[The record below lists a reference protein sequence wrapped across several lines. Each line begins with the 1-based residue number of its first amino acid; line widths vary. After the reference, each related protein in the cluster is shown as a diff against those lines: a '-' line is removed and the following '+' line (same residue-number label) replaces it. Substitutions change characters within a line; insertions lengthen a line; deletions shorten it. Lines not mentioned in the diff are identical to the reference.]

1 MTDAGPDYRP
11 FLAALPKCE
20 HHLHIEG
27 SLSPSLLF
35 SLSARNAIALPSAIS
50 DIAYANVA
58 ALEARYKAFTSLDDF
73 LAYYDRA
80 SRVLIKREDFADLS
94 YAYMQKASE
103 DGIAHTEISFDLQ
116 THTQRGI
123 AVETV
128 VKGLNDGL
136 KKGEK
141 EFGITFRVIMCILR
155 HESVQ
160 SCVDHVDLALP
171 YYQSGDIHGL
181 GMCSTEKDQH
191 PKKYLPVYQRAKEV
205 GIEFLTAH
213 AGEEGPAE
221 YVRSAL
227 EDLGVT
233 RIDHGVRSV
242 EDEHVLAMLRERKT
256 MLTVCPLSNVALRVV
271 KHLSEVPLRKLLDAG
286 IRASLVGHGMTN
298 NTFNNIYP

>member
-141 EFGITFRVIMCILR
+141 EFG
-155 HESVQ
+155 
-160 SCVDHVDLALP
+160 ALCC
-171 YYQSGDIHGL
+171 GWG
-181 GMCSTEKDQH
+181 
-191 PKKYLPVYQRAKEV
+191 
-205 GIEFLTAH
+205 
-213 AGEEGPAE
+213 
-221 YVRSAL
+221 
-227 EDLGVT
+227 
-233 RIDHGVRSV
+233 
-242 EDEHVLAMLRERKT
+242 
-256 MLTVCPLSNVALRVV
+256 ALRCTRENPTDPCV
-271 KHLSEVPLRKLLDAG
+271 HADSL
-286 IRASLVGHGMTN
+286 ASGEPCRITLGTYN
-298 NTFNNIYP
+298 